1 MCFFSCNI
9 FVKNGFHSSRE
20 VRVKNFNRINY
31 IENRKLLKN
40 NTKPIVFSLWQLC
53 HTRQQKLGVDLL
65 NPELRVFLCFLPWK
79 TLDKFVYDFYIYL
92 EFGERFFNQVVKTLH
107 QSVIKNIKILLGKN
121 TPNKNLSSKKRIAY
135 EKQLLV

>member
-9 FVKNGFHSSRE
+9 FVKNGFHRSRE

-135 EKQLLV
+135 EKHLLV